1 MIVKRRHEHIG
12 ICDGCGAEL
21 EPEYQYLDVV
31 ASMKE
36 EGWAFVRQN
45 GLTSEWFNFC
55 PACKERRK
63 SRD

>member
-36 EGWAFVRQN
+36 EGWAFVRQ
-45 GLTSEWFNFC
+45 T
-55 PACKERRK
+55 A
-63 SRD
+63 

>member
-55 PACKERRK
+55 PVCKERRK
-63 SRD
+63 G